1 MKDIINTIN
10 TASAYQTI
18 LAELHLNDSDVE
30 FSNITMHDGLYEAN
44 LFTAWMHYEC
54 YVDAATSEVLGLN
67 AEPIRHSAY
76 PACPRLQAGAQMKK
90 PPPAF
95 LTNGGNNR
103 PQKGCCPMAASLLYR
118 YGSPAPAAAQR
129 QKSSFRSRY
138 CGGTGYCMRRK

>member
-54 YVDAATSEVLGLN
+54 YVDAAT
-67 AEPIRHSAY
+67 RCSAST
-76 PACPRLQAGAQMKK
+76 PSRCCSTPRTSTTANSN
-90 PPPAF
+90 
-95 LTNGGNNR
+95 T
-103 PQKGCCPMAASLLYR
+103 
-118 YGSPAPAAAQR
+118 
-129 QKSSFRSRY
+129 
-138 CGGTGYCMRRK
+138 